1 MKSGC
6 TTVVTQKNYELLPVL
21 FNICWKIQLTC
32 SNGHL
37 HLIANVESVQDNS
50 NIIITAEDGHLS
62 NATSNHF
69 FVPQMLKE
77 PV

>member
-1 MKSGC
+1 MH
-6 TTVVTQKNYELLPVL
+6 
-21 FNICWKIQLTC
+21 LTC

-50 NIIITAEDGHLS
+50 YIIITVEDRHLS